1 MSEPARVL
9 IWADRNQESLIERSL
24 DTGLITMHS
33 VGSPDDHAGR
43 DFSDRFSVPQSTDLR
58 ASLAEGDF
66 DIAWITA
73 RDVIDQSLRETIRSC
88 SRPVAT
94 STLPTDPVLDL
105 LSETDHGMP
114 ARFVPRMRQ
123 SPGCISAMQL
133 LEDFGRIECVH
144 VSMTAGQQQTAPWSL
159 LYDAMD
165 MVQALLGIPDEVF
178 AAHAGAHS
186 LQPDVIAGITG
197 HFSVAL
203 RFPGQAAAS
212 IVCSDG
218 GGNWDRRVLV
228 LGSGGRLIIDDHRVE
243 WTMPDGTRSDPD
255 ATITPG
261 IDHGAG
267 HLAAHHLRRVLE
279 GVEEAEAPETTR
291 RVLALCESARVSC
304 LTGQAEVPAQVVGS
318 ILA

>member
-9 IWADRNQESLIERSL
+9 IWADRHQESLLERSL
-24 DTGLITMHS
+24 DTGLITMHA

-43 DFSDRFSVPQSTDLR
+43 DLSDRFSARQATDLR
-58 ASLAEGDF
+58 AALAEGDF
-66 DIAWITA
+66 DIAWIAA
-73 RDVIDQSLRETIRSC
+73 RDVINHSLRETIRSC
-88 SRPVAT
+88 SQPVAT

-105 LSETDHGMP
+105 LSEADHGMP

-133 LEDFGRIECVH
+133 LEDFGHIECVH

-165 MVQALLGIPDEVF
+165 MVQALLGIPDEIF

-186 LQPDVIAGITG
+186 LQPDVVAGITG

-203 RFPGQAAAS
+203 RFPGQATAS

-243 WTMPDGTRSDPD
+243 WTMPDGLRSDPD
-255 ATITPG
+255 TTSEPVIV
-261 IDHGAG
+261 HGAG
-267 HLAAHHLRRVLE
+267 QLAAHHLRRVLE
-279 GVEEAEAPETTR
+279 GVEEAEAPETIG

-304 LTGQAEVPAQVVGS
+304 LTGQAEVPTQIVGS
-318 ILA
+318 ILG